1 MNKKHNRVRVPVTLS
16 LDLEYRD
23 QYETTNGK
31 GKLSELINAVLKEEC
46 EKQKNDEALD
56 VLNLVPHK
64 VRNDSSLITTRSN
77 NTRQSTLFEVFATK
91 DKRADINDYINSI
104 EDKDRID
111 KIWLN
116 SKVMYNIADTRR
128 KKLAKGLI
136 H

>member
-1 MNKKHNRVRVPVTLS
+1 M
-16 LDLEYRD
+16 
-23 QYETTNGK
+23 
-31 GKLSELINAVLKEEC
+31 
-46 EKQKNDEALD
+46 
-56 VLNLVPHK
+56 LNLEPHK
-64 VRNDSSLITTRSN
+64 VRSDSSHIATRSN

-91 DKRADINDYINSI
+91 DKRDDIDKYVNSI
-104 EDKDRID
+104 HDKDRID